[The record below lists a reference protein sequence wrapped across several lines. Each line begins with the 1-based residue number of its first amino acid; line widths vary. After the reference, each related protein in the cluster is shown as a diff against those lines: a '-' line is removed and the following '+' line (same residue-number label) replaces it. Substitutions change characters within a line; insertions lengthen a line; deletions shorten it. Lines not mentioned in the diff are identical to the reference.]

1 MRIPT
6 AAAHPALTV
15 RSITPTHRAAARRTL
30 LAKARLPIALL
41 AAPPPTRKDPVKPT
55 QPARVAGRRLTTKVT
70 ARRGG
75 GPLAR
80 RPTIPRGLPPPTPP
94 PGAGRHTTPPTTAR
108 RIPRTLPPLR

>member
-55 QPARVAGRRLTTKVT
+55 QPARVAGRRLTTKVS
-70 ARRGG
+70 APRGG
-75 GPLAR
+75 EPPPRRRSPPRGVR
-80 RPTIPRGLPPPTPP
+80 RPPPPPP
-94 PGAGRHTTPPTTAR
+94 AAR
-108 RIPRTLPPLR
+108 